1 MKQVPVNVT
10 NLILVDEVFKRD
22 TQDRSIGSFL
32 GWLVGTL
39 FLNKVNNKYNEKV
52 TKIVIITPNGSIYIC
67 KEEREEV
74 EMLMLFR

>member
-1 MKQVPVNVT
+1 MRFSR
-10 NLILVDEVFKRD
+10 E
-22 TQDRSIGSFL
+22 TQARSIGSFL

-67 KEEREEV
+67 KGEREEV